1 MPFVRPIDDFRLSPQ
16 AALFEGRHAGVEVSS
31 FITDHKRGKG
41 PGLHTHPYPEV
52 FVVLEGEARFTIGDE
67 QVDVSGGHIA
77 VVPADTPH
85 KFEALED
92 GLRQVTIHDSPEL
105 IQVELED

>member
-1 MPFVRPIDDFRLSPQ
+1 MPFVRPIDDFRLSPH

-31 FITDHKRGKG
+31 FIIDHNRGGG
-41 PGLHTHPYPEV
+41 PGLHTHPYAEV
-52 FVVLEGEARFTIGDE
+52 FIVLEGQARFTIGDDE
-67 QVDVSGGHIA
+67 VDVGGGHIA
-77 VVPADTPH
+77 VVPPDTPH